1 MRQHR
6 LDRTSVIALAVG
18 LAAPLQIEL
27 VGVVYGGEVLL
38 ALVALW
44 ALASNLANPGFWRRP
59 FITLLLCLVNTLG
72 AYVITDLIHQTE
84 APNLWRG
91 GARLIFLGSNFIGFY
106 FLCRR
111 NHLNVIVYAVG
122 SAFGILLYL
131 SWTGRLL
138 DNWKFGAS
146 APVTLLIAG
155 LIPLVARRGALWGS
169 LALAAV
175 GVLHMSLDSR
185 EIGGNCLLAGVLL
198 FARCSSILK
207 IKLLSWVM
215 LGAVGSAGA
224 GLVYAFVVSDQ
235 EYAQRR
241 LLSNAWRTA
250 SLLTAANGI
259 VESPW
264 IGNGSQANNFEF
276 QSRYDS
282 IFAERT
288 GMRYRGQQT
297 DTSTFSP
304 HSQILQAWF
313 EAGLAGTAFFVYLG
327 WKLLAAFKWC
337 VFRRRPDAYSVL
349 FAFCLLRATWHLLF
363 SPFAGLARADVALAA
378 AIVCV
383 LEMQRSSLRGFAS

>member
-59 FITLLLCLVNTLG
+59 FITLLLCLVTTLG

-155 LIPLVARRGALWGS
+155 LIPLVARRGALWGPWLWQPS
-169 LALAAV
+169 ECCTCHWTLVKLAA
-175 GVLHMSLDSR
+175 
-185 EIGGNCLLAGVLL
+185 
-198 FARCSSILK
+198 
-207 IKLLSWVM
+207 
-215 LGAVGSAGA
+215 
-224 GLVYAFVVSDQ
+224 
-235 EYAQRR
+235 
-241 LLSNAWRTA
+241 TA
-250 SLLTAANGI
+250 CWPAYYYSHAAPP
-259 VESPW
+259 S
-264 IGNGSQANNFEF
+264 
-276 QSRYDS
+276 
-282 IFAERT
+282 
-288 GMRYRGQQT
+288 
-297 DTSTFSP
+297 
-304 HSQILQAWF
+304 
-313 EAGLAGTAFFVYLG
+313 
-327 WKLLAAFKWC
+327 
-337 VFRRRPDAYSVL
+337 
-349 FAFCLLRATWHLLF
+349 
-363 SPFAGLARADVALAA
+363 
-378 AIVCV
+378 
-383 LEMQRSSLRGFAS
+383 

>member
-1 MRQHR
+1 MRQDR
-6 LDRTSVIALAVG
+6 FDRTSLTALAVG

-27 VGVVYGGEVLL
+27 LGVVYGSEVLL
-38 ALVALW
+38 ALVAFW
-44 ALASNLANPGFWRRP
+44 ALASNIANPGFWRRP
-59 FITLLLCLVNTLG
+59 FITMVICLTATFG
-72 AYVITDLIHQTE
+72 AYVVTDLIQQTE
-84 APNLWRG
+84 APNLLRG
-91 GARLIFLGSNFIGFY
+91 WARIIFLGSNFIGFY
-106 FLCRR
+106 CLCRR
-111 NHLNVIVYAVG
+111 NHLNVIVYAAG
-122 SAFGILLYL
+122 SALGILVYL
-131 SWTGRLL
+131 SLTGRLL
-138 DNWKFGAS
+138 DDWKFGAS

-155 LIPLVARRGALWGS
+155 FVPLAARRGALWGS
-169 LALAAV
+169 LALASV
-175 GVLHMSLDSR
+175 GVLHISLDSR
-185 EIGGNCLLAGVLL
+185 EIGGNCVLAGVLL

-207 IKLLSWVM
+207 IKSLSWVM
-215 LGAVGSAGA
+215 LGALGSAGV
-224 GLVYAFVVSDQ
+224 GLVYAFVVSDH

-250 SLLTAANGI
+250 ALITATNGI
-259 VESPW
+259 AQSPW

-276 QSRYDS
+276 QSHYDS

-313 EAGLAGTAFFVYLG
+313 EAGLAGATFFIYLG
-327 WKLLAAFKWC
+327 WKLLAALKWC
-337 VFRRRPDAYSVL
+337 VFSRRPDVYSVL

-383 LEMQRSSLRGFAS
+383 LEVQRRPLRGFVA